1 MKPKLHVVSF
11 SGGKDSTAMLLRML
25 EEGMRV
31 DVILFCDTGLEF
43 PAMYDHI
50 DKVEKK
56 IGRKIVRLQPEK
68 DFEYYFAMHPV
79 ERKKSSLF
87 AQRYGLNCTG
97 YSWAG
102 PKTRWCTQILKNQP
116 RERFFDK
123 LKASYDIIEYVGI
136 AADEEYRLERKCNLR
151 DNMRVPLVDWKMTEK
166 DCLQYCKNSGYDWSG
181 LYDHFNRVS
190 CWCCPLQSLSELR
203 ELYRHFP
210 ALWEQLKKW
219 DSMTWRKFRAD
230 YSVLELERRFDFEEE
245 WLQAGNTSL
254 RSKAFF
260 NALKERLAQLE

>member
-1 MKPKLHVVSF
+1 M
-11 SGGKDSTAMLLRML
+11 
-25 EEGMRV
+25 
-31 DVILFCDTGLEF
+31 
-43 PAMYDHI
+43 
-50 DKVEKK
+50 
-56 IGRKIVRLQPEK
+56 
-68 DFEYYFAMHPV
+68 
-79 ERKKSSLF
+79 
-87 AQRYGLNCTG
+87 NCVG

-102 PKTRWCTQILKNQP
+102 PKTRWCTQILKNRP

-136 AADEEYRLERKCNLR
+136 AADEDYRLERKCNLR
-151 DNMRVPLVDWKMTEK
+151 DNMRAPLVNWKMTEE
-166 DCLQYCKNSGYDWSG
+166 DCLQYCKKRGYDWSG
-181 LYDHFNRVS
+181 LYNYFNRVS

-254 RSKAFF
+254 RSRAFF